1 MMSFLLNPSTSSI
14 SSFACKMCPIL
25 VELADI
31 NMMAVAEFSP
41 NVVYSLIG
49 IAVPLLLILFIKIV
63 FAFS

>member
-1 MMSFLLNPSTSSI
+1 
-14 SSFACKMCPIL
+14 MCPIL